1 MVNSKIITYISLVLV
16 MLIWGSSFTVTKLVV
31 KDVGPI
37 QFAFTR
43 HLIASVVLLP
53 FFFRSFSKQSYPS
66 LTKRDYLIITL
77 MGIIGIG
84 LYYPVFNLS
93 LQHTS
98 ASSGALIQGTM
109 PMMIA
114 FMGTLFLK
122 ERISKMQM
130 VGFAIAFAG
139 IVLVALKGHQSGN
152 KDGSMLGNFLMLGS
166 VILWSAYTVLS
177 RKLDRLNP
185 ITLTALSTFI
195 GTGVLFLFSFF
206 EDRKL
211 FSGIPM
217 KHWWGILYMGVA
229 GSAVC
234 YLLYNY
240 ALKKLPAAKVGNF
253 LNLDPIIGAAIA
265 VVFLSEPLSFWMLL
279 AGVLVLTG
287 LLITN
292 N

>member
-53 FFFRSFSKQSYPS
+53 SFLRSFSKQSYPS

-130 VGFAIAFAG
+130 ITRLQIMRRSDHF
-139 IVLVALKGHQSGN
+139 LK
-152 KDGSMLGNFLMLGS
+152 
-166 VILWSAYTVLS
+166 
-177 RKLDRLNP
+177 
-185 ITLTALSTFI
+185 TL
-195 GTGVLFLFSFF
+195 
-206 EDRKL
+206 
-211 FSGIPM
+211 
-217 KHWWGILYMGVA
+217 
-229 GSAVC
+229 C
-234 YLLYNY
+234 
-240 ALKKLPAAKVGNF
+240 
-253 LNLDPIIGAAIA
+253 
-265 VVFLSEPLSFWMLL
+265 
-279 AGVLVLTG
+279 
-287 LLITN
+287 
-292 N
+292 